1 MTLSVV
7 DFSYKQNQTI
17 CDLLC
22 LLSFSNIF
30 SIHHVVARI
39 NTSFLFNGWI
49 IFHYMGMPQFVSSY
63 FSWWPLDCS
72 YFLAIMSSAAV
83 NTHVQIF
90 AWTYV
95 SFLLLGVELLGHM
108 VTQCLSFWGPAKL
121 FFQSTPFY
129 VIPSSVWEFPF
140 PDILTNTWYCQSFL
154 THPSGVWCGIPF
166 FPYVLPL
173 WQMMLSIFSCV

>member
-1 MTLSVV
+1 M
-7 DFSYKQNQTI
+7 
-17 CDLLC
+17 
-22 LLSFSNIF
+22 
-30 SIHHVVARI
+30 ARI

-49 IFHYMGMPQFVSSY
+49 IFHYMGMPQFVNSY

-72 YFLAIMSSAAV
+72 HFLAIMSSAAV